1 MKLTLYLLL
10 FLTCWSNYDMDY
22 HEKFKEVD
30 RYIVDEFN
38 TPLSSEW
45 VGRFDDFESIY
56 KINEEDDNHYLTATS
71 LNSAN
76 FIIKKID
83 VDLTTHPYLN
93 WRWRAHELPHEGD
106 ESIKATCDVPASIA
120 IVLNK
125 SKILPK
131 SIKYSWSTTLP
142 EGQITESPFA
152 FWPARCDIKV
162 MEHGEKNKGEWVYE
176 KTNILED
183 YKQFYK
189 KKNVMSKKVHAI
201 VIMSDSDNTGSL
213 AKADYDDIYFSKN

>member
-1 MKLTLYLLL
+1 MKLTLCILLIL
-10 FLTCWSNYDMDY
+10 ASLINNKVNTNED
-22 HEKFKEVD
+22 D
-30 RYIVDEFN
+30 RYIVEEFN
-38 TPLSSEW
+38 IPLSTNW

-56 KINEEDDNHYLTATS
+56 KINKEDNNQFLTASS

-83 VDLTTHPYLN
+83 VDLAEYPYLN
-93 WRWRAHELPHEGD
+93 WRWRAHDLPIDGD

-125 SKILPK
+125 SRLIPK

-142 EGQITESPFA
+142 DGKITKSPFA

-162 MEHGEKNKGEWVYE
+162 MEHGEKNKGQWVYE

-183 YKQFYK
+183 YKHFYN
-189 KKNVMSKKVHAI
+189 KKNVKSKKVNAI
-201 VIMSDSDNTGSL
+201 VIMSDSDNTHSL